1 MTRVLGV
8 LLALLLALALSSL
21 SLAFAQGVYIG
32 AGVSRAAALDE
43 TVSISPQLGINL
55 APSIG
60 VRALVD
66 TNLRLTSFGRA
77 SADAL
82 FNLALPFTTLYV
94 GAGADAFFADGRL
107 EFTATTV
114 YGAHALAG
122 AELRLGPLGAF
133 GEVQPGITLDG
144 SSRYFRARAGV
155 NLHF

>member
-1 MTRVLGV
+1 MTRVFSV
-8 LLALLLALALSSL
+8 LLVLVLCFLSFTS
-21 SLAFAQGVYIG
+21 AQSAYIG
-32 AGVSRAAALDE
+32 AGVSRLAALTE
-43 TVSISPQLGINL
+43 TTTISPQVGINL

-66 TNLRLTSFGRA
+66 TNLRLTSFERA

-82 FNLALPFTTLYV
+82 FNLGLPFTTLYV
-94 GAGADAFFADGRL
+94 GAGADAFFTDQRL
-107 EFTATTV
+107 EFTATTI

-122 AELRLGPLGAF
+122 AELRFGPIGAF

-144 SSRYFRARAGV
+144 SSRYFRARTGV